1 MKSSQFFLEKAKQY
15 ISDLDSI
22 ISEYKEFDLDTKLSS
37 FSNNTSYAI
46 QKTTISEIKL
56 KLNLLFSEF
65 DKGEFFLDEIKKI
78 DSSILNW
85 GRKEEENLKSY
96 KSILE
101 LFVDHINQFR
111 N

>member
-15 ISDLDSI
+15 IADLDSI
-22 ISEYKEFDLDTKLSS
+22 ILEYKEFDLDARLSS
-37 FSNNTSYAI
+37 FSNNTPYAI
-46 QKTTISEIKL
+46 QETTISEIKL

-65 DKGEFFLDEIKKI
+65 DKGDFFLEEIKKVG
-78 DSSILNW
+78 SGVLNW

-101 LFVDHINQFR
+101 LFIDHINQFR